1 MARRRKLALSALA
14 LPVLFVVAVAAASS
28 LYIVDERE
36 KALVLRIGRVVAVKE
51 EPGLGVKIPF
61 LDNVEKFDGRIL
73 GLPTTPL
80 EVTPLDDRRL
90 VVDAF
95 GRWRITDV
103 VRFRQAVGV
112 GGLQVAQGRLEPIIR
127 NAIREVLG
135 TVPSTTVLSDDR
147 TMLMNQIRD
156 EARRNSAGLG
166 VEIIDVRLTRTDL
179 PEQNLNATYARM
191 RAERQREA
199 ADEIAR
205 GGEAAQRVRAAADR
219 TVVELTSEATMR
231 SEVIR
236 GEADAHRNAIYA
248 DAFGRDP
255 EFFAFTRSMTSYER
269 SLRGENSSMVLS
281 PDGEFFT
288 YLRDDGSSRASPAGE
303 AVPAGNRASQVVPR
317 PERSNGA
324 QEGELVTPRVTDR
337 EGKPLGEAAG
347 VTLTPV
353 PESLAT
359 PPQEPSEA
367 VPPPAATEDA
377 GNGAEPGAEMP
388 EQTQPEASPDAAPET
403 VPDDAAEP
411 VEDQPGAG
419 ETGPD
424 AAPEADPDT
433 DGAPQDETVN

>member
-1 MARRRKLALSALA
+1 MAARRRMALSALA
-14 LPVLFVVAVAAASS
+14 IPALIVVGVVAASS

-36 KALVLRIGRVVAVKE
+36 KALVLRIGRVVDVKE
-51 EPGLGVKIPF
+51 EPGLGVKVPF

-95 GRWRITDV
+95 ARWRITDV
-103 VRFRQAVGV
+103 VRFRQAVGA
-112 GGLQVAQGRLEPIIR
+112 GGIQGAQGRLEPIVR

-135 TVPSTTVLSDDR
+135 TVPSTQVLSDDR
-147 TMLMNQIRD
+147 TALMNQIRD
-156 EARRNSAGLG
+156 EARKNSAGLG

-219 TVVELTSEATMR
+219 TVVELTSEATKR
-231 SEVIR
+231 AEVIR
-236 GEADAHRNAIYA
+236 GEADAQRNAIYA

-269 SLRGENSSMVLS
+269 ALRGENSQMVIS

-288 YLRDDGSSRASPAGE
+288 YLRDDGASRASPASE
-303 AVPAGNRASQVVPR
+303 PVPAGTRATR
-317 PERSNGA
+317 PEPSA
-324 QEGELVTPRVTDR
+324 EVEGTEDEDLVTPTVTDR
-337 EGKPLGEAAG
+337 EGKPLGESAG
-347 VTLTPV
+347 VKLTPV
-353 PESLAT
+353 PESLVT
-359 PPQEPSEA
+359 PPESPSA
-367 VPPPAATEDA
+367 VVPPPAETE
-377 GNGAEPGAEMP
+377 
-388 EQTQPEASPDAAPET
+388 
-403 VPDDAAEP
+403 DDAAAPAEGEGAAEP
-411 VEDQPGAG
+411 APAEETPPPAEEGAEEGAG
-419 ETGPD
+419 EDDGGG
-424 AAPEADPDT
+424 AEAPADEAE
-433 DGAPQDETVN
+433 QNN